1 MLDFFPIGFL
11 GNAQRSGVK
20 PSRTTEYGAAA
31 VGSPS
36 AARSRGQ
43 ASLTN
48 RGLRLH
54 MQNIK
59 TIQKVHLPNVNQTSV
74 QNR

>member
-1 MLDFFPIGFL
+1 L
-11 GNAQRSGVK
+11 G
-20 PSRTTEYGAAA
+20 
-31 VGSPS
+31 
-36 AARSRGQ
+36 ARRRRGPRGQ